1 MARPAKQPDREW
13 SYQILVEEIPS
24 QGKEFKISPSD
35 AEKKAI
41 ASRLQIV
48 SLEELNATLSVSRQN
63 GHVIQVSGKF
73 DARLTQNCVVTMEP
87 LKQDVSDEFD
97 AWYADHEQ
105 AVPFKRVQQE
115 ALAKREMID
124 LPILEEDEDPEQ
136 IEDGKIDLGELVTQY
151 LSLSLDP
158 YPHKEGIDYE
168 NKEIVR
174 KGPVKETLR
183 PNPFA
188 ALKNWRPK
196 D

>member
-1 MARPAKQPDREW
+1 MAQPVKQPKGEW
-13 SYQILVEEIPS
+13 SHLIIVEEIPS
-24 QGKEFKISPSD
+24 QGKEFTITPNES
-35 AEKKAI
+35 EKKAI
-41 ASRLQIV
+41 AKRLEIV
-48 SLEELNATLSVSRQN
+48 SLDSLTAKLSVSRQN

-73 DARLTQNCVVTMEP
+73 DAQLTQNCVVTMEP
-87 LKQDVSDEFD
+87 LKQQVSDEFD

-105 AVPFKRVQQE
+105 AIPFKRVQQE
-115 ALAKREMID
+115 AMAKREMIE
-124 LPILEEDEDPEQ
+124 LPMLEENEDPEQ

-151 LSLSLDP
+151 LSLSVNP

-168 NKEIVR
+168 NKEVVR
-174 KGPVKETLR
+174 KGPVKESLR